1 MAAEK
6 KWNFA
11 KFNRPV
17 KAEHGIQHPPE
28 EIEAGI
34 KQSEQALALAKELGG
49 QDLIM
54 QSRLLLA
61 YCRLEQTGY
70 QLISKLQDATLEG
83 EAPAEPC
90 EAKPLAERLAK
101 KGDAMEKAAG
111 EAFAQLKE
119 ALKTYVQA
127 RLDVMASFMPD
138 GQVNLAK
145 KAGAELESEL
155 DKVSVELAKKK

>member
-1 MAAEK
+1 MK
-6 KWNFA
+6 
-11 KFNRPV
+11 
-17 KAEHGIQHPPE
+17 
-28 EIEAGI
+28 
-34 KQSEQALALAKELGG
+34 
-49 QDLIM
+49 
-54 QSRLLLA
+54 
-61 YCRLEQTGY
+61 
-70 QLISKLQDATLEG
+70 
-83 EAPAEPC
+83 
-90 EAKPLAERLAK
+90 
-101 KGDAMEKAAG
+101 KAAG